1 MTTIQND
8 TASRPNDGV
17 WGTVDGVPVTDEV
30 IERIVANAEAG
41 FPGTRARG
49 VGRPRTVG
57 TTSAAQTVTVR
68 LDADRAVA
76 VRQRAAQEHVSASDV
91 MRRALDLYLAS

>member
-1 MTTIQND
+1 
-8 TASRPNDGV
+8 
-17 WGTVDGVPVTDEV
+17 
-30 IERIVANAEAG
+30 
-41 FPGTRARG
+41 
-49 VGRPRTVG
+49 
-57 TTSAAQTVTVR
+57 VTVR

>member
-30 IERIVANAEAG
+30 IERIVANAEA
-41 FPGTRARG
+41 G